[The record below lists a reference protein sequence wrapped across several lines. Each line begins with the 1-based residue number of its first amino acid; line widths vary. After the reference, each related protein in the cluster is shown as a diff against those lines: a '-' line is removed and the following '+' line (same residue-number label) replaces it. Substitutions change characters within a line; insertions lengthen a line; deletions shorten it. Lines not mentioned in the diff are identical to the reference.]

1 MIESEWGFS
10 CVTQRRLLDLTV
22 LCSVYS
28 WADRQRCACSGALI
42 YTISVETGATLLL
55 PMLPGG
61 CFARLMSPSLCKQS
75 WQVWSHACALPTKFD
90 LYNSELMLCLC
101 NVCDNHA
108 YAFKPP
114 VFKYCIGRDWLK
126 DCNPPLFVSLPRS
139 FLLLGSDVKG
149 VQRKASPD
157 FTYIIFR
164 KWEME

>member
-1 MIESEWGFS
+1 M
-10 CVTQRRLLDLTV
+10 RLLLCNPKTFVRSYRFV
-22 LCSVYS
+22 LCLQLS
-28 WADRQRCACSGALI
+28 RQTTVRLFRCTNLHNLCGNRRHPAASHVARWL
-42 YTISVETGATLLL
+42 
-55 PMLPGG
+55 

-75 WQVWSHACALPTKFD
+75 LQVWSHACALPTKFD

-114 VFKYCIGRDWLK
+114 VFKYCIGQDWLK

-139 FLLLGSDVKG
+139 FLSLGSDVNG